1 VKIKKILISG
11 VAITIFFCGGVSA
24 NELEANVAL
33 STDYVFIDFLKP
45 MKIQRFLVVRL

>member
-24 NELEANVAL
+24 NELEENVAL
-33 STDYVFIDFLKP
+33 PAGYVFRGFS
-45 MKIQRFLVVRL
+45 QTN